1 MDYSTSF
8 LSIFLY
14 FFQTYSL
21 FIFIPIVYL
30 IGYFLL
36 RWIGVK
42 TKTLCLGLTFLC
54 VPILFWFLLH
64 RSIFHAGSVMR
75 IGEIVVDS
83 WRYAFTTPPMILWTL
98 FNLLSMAAGGAL
110 CAVAM
115 AKKRQQKSIEL
126 QSDGRSSPS

>member
-1 MDYSTSF
+1 MDYPTPF
-8 LSIFLY
+8 LAFLLY

-30 IGYFLL
+30 SAYFLIKL
-36 RWIGVK
+36 IGTK

-64 RSIFHAGSVMR
+64 RSIFHSGSVLK
-75 IGEIVVDS
+75 IWAIVVDS
-83 WRYAFTTPPMILWTL
+83 WRYAFITSSTIFWTV

-110 CAVAM
+110 CAAGI
-115 AKKRQQKSIEL
+115 AKKRQQKNAEL
-126 QSDGRSSPS
+126 PSGG